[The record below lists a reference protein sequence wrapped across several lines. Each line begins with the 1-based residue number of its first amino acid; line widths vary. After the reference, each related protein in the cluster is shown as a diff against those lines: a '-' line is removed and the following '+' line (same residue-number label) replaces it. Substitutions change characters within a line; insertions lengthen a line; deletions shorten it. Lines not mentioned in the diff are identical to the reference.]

1 MTPKHRRL
9 AGLVLAG
16 TMLGGAAILV
26 FQALDDTL
34 VFFYSPSQAAERQF
48 RPDEAIRL
56 GGLVKAGSV
65 ARASDS
71 LEVHFVVTDGASEVV
86 VAYNGLLP
94 DLFRDQQGV
103 VVEGSFASDGT
114 FAANEVLAKHD
125 ENYMPKEVAD
135 ILQENPS
142 EGGFGNYRRHPDS
155 KAPDS

>member
-9 AGLVLAG
+9 VGLVLAG
-16 TMLGGAAILV
+16 SALSIAAALV

-48 RPDEAIRL
+48 RPGEAVRL
-56 GGLVKAGSV
+56 GGLVKTGSV
-65 ARASDS
+65 ERASDS
-71 LEVHFVVTDGASEVV
+71 LEVRFVVTDRASEVV
-86 VAYNGLLP
+86 VMYDGLLP

-103 VVEGSFASDGT
+103 VVGGSFASDGT
-114 FAANEVLAKHD
+114 FAANEILAKHD

-135 ILQENPS
+135 ILQEHQS
-142 EGGFGNYRRHPDS
+142 EGRFGDYRTHPDS